1 MGKANLSTA
10 IKIISSEMDSLS
22 PNLISILQDDQ
33 KKISKS
39 IIQTIRSSHCPYLNE
54 LLNERLN

>member
-33 KKISKS
+33 KKISRALSK
-39 IIQTIRSSHCPYLNE
+39 
-54 LLNERLN
+54 LLDQVIVHI